1 MRLGYQGDFAFTQN
15 GVPTDD
21 PSLWFSFQHF
31 PSIVSQNDIQTTLV
45 VWDIGDSRVLNTNGD
60 VCAGS
65 KCYSRAVS
73 FQYDQSSMVAN
84 IVWQD
89 LPGMFSLWG
98 GCISQLENTNVE
110 FDVNAPVGAA
120 FASEVQEVTQTSTPQ
135 IIRKMDIA
143 PANAYSAYRVPSLYP
158 GVTWQN

>member
-1 MRLGYQGDFAFTQN
+1 VRLGYQGDFAFTQN

-98 GCISQLENTNVE
+98 GSISQLENTNVE
-110 FDVNAPVGAA
+110 F
-120 FASEVQEVTQTSTPQ
+120 
-135 IIRKMDIA
+135 
-143 PANAYSAYRVPSLYP
+143 
-158 GVTWQN
+158 